1 MDLVLPANI
10 DIGGEGISSS
20 IVEKRKRSIHDRPE
34 NWRIIAAHH
43 DLWGRSKTCEEFKND
58 LGDRTQ
64 RSIDQALRT
73 WSRDLKENKE
83 GLRGKRAPA
92 YGFSIDLLLL
102 KEVKERLNKNL
113 SVDDVTLHSLLVHQ
127 LGLHGK
133 LELMAENGGSHMFLH
148 GWAGRF
154 W

>member
-1 MDLVLPANI
+1 MDLALPANI
-10 DIGGEGISSS
+10 EIGDGVISSLL
-20 IVEKRKRSIHDRPE
+20 VEKRKRSIHDRPE
-34 NWRIIAAHH
+34 NWRIIAAHY
-43 DLWGRSKTCEEFKND
+43 DLWGRSKTWEIFKDD
-58 LGDRTQ
+58 LCDRSQ

-92 YGFSIDLLLL
+92 YGFSIDLKLL
-102 KEVKERLNKNL
+102 KEVRERLNQNL
-113 SVDDVTLHSLLVHQ
+113 AVDDVTLHSLLVHQ
-127 LGLHGK
+127 LELHGK
-133 LELMAENGGSHMFLH
+133 LELMTEYGGSHMFLH